1 LRLRVYVRTDEGDVA
16 VLEGERLAVRLHAC
30 NIVFALVNN
39 RVHLQWHGQLKYLE
53 LEVLGQSL
61 GAAEGVDADELEL
74 DVLLEQ
80 AGEDAGDLCR
90 RRRLRRRCGLIGLYT
105 TLELGQRRPAGPQ
118 NLAGPLLTAP
128 HLRGG

>member
-1 LRLRVYVRTDEGDVA
+1 VYVRTDKGDVA